1 MQAVPEQHLV
11 EVVRHALTAGLL
23 VLLPVLLVGLA
34 VGVVTGL
41 VQAASGVHEPIVGFV
56 PKLVAMAA
64 AAVVSLPWMV
74 ERLAELL
81 RETATGP

>member
-1 MQAVPEQHLV
+1 MPEQHLV
-11 EVVRHALTAGLL
+11 ELVRHVLMAGLL

>member
-1 MQAVPEQHLV
+1 VAEQDLV
-11 EVVRHALTAGLL
+11 ELVRHAALAGFV
-23 VLLPVLLVGLA
+23 VLLPMLAAGLA

-56 PKLVAMAA
+56 PKVVAMGA

-74 ERLAELL
+74 ERLAELM
-81 RETATGP
+81 RDTAAGP